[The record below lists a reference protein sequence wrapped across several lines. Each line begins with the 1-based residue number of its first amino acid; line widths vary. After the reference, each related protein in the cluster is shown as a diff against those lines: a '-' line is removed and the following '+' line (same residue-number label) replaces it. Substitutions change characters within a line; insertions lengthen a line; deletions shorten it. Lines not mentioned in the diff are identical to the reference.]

1 MGAMR
6 AADAA
11 CRLEAPERNRYFHGQ
26 MLYDRNF
33 RLETDYHN
41 QKRWLINRL
50 VIGWGV
56 VCGLGVRCEGD
67 EPAVIVEPGMAL
79 DRCGR
84 EIVVAEEVGPLAV
97 PRRLLRPAEGGYGEG
112 GYEEPGYREP
122 ERPPGYENEE
132 GGYRSEGRDRGQYGQ
147 DSYGGDDRRPRRR
160 HGVHLVL
167 CYHECTAEPTPVLA
181 GDCRDEE
188 PCQPG
193 LIRERYAL
201 EFRPGCL
208 PLRQPKLRIPDVISP
223 DGRVNYEELVKEVSR
238 PCPCPEDP
246 CVPLANLHFDLDDS
260 GRCHPK
266 KVELS
271 VRPIVYTNHL
281 LAQLIL
287 SAVADEP
294 SYRGEE

>member
-41 QKRWLINRL
+41 HKRWLINRL

-56 VCGLGVRCEGD
+56 VCGLGIRACEGD
-67 EPAVIVEPGMAL
+67 DPSIIVEPGLAL
-79 DRCGR
+79 DRWGR
-84 EIVVAEEVGPLAV
+84 EIVVDGEVGPLAI
-97 PRRLLRPAEGGYGEG
+97 PKRLLRPPEDGGEQQQ
-112 GYEEPGYREP
+112 GYDAQQKGKD
-122 ERPPGYENEE
+122 
-132 GGYRSEGRDRGQYGQ
+132 DRYGQ
-147 DSYGGDDRRPRRR
+147 GSYGGGERRPRP
-160 HGVHLVL
+160 HGQEIDLHVLL
-167 CYHECTAEPTPVLA
+167 CYHECAAEPTPVLA

-193 LIRERYAL
+193 LIRERYTI

-208 PLRQPKLRIPDVISP
+208 PPRQLKLRIPDVIAP
-223 DGRVNYEELVKEVSR
+223 DGRVDYAELVKEVSR

-246 CVPLANLHFDLDDS
+246 CVPLANLHLDLDHES
-260 GRCHPK
+260 GCCHHR
-266 KVELS
+266 EIDLS

-287 SAVADEP
+287 SAVTEAR

>member
-1 MGAMR
+1 MR

-41 QKRWLINRL
+41 HKRWLLNRL
-50 VIGWGV
+50 VAGWGV
-56 VCGLGVRCEGD
+56 VCGLGIRPGEGEED
-67 EPAVIVEPGMAL
+67 DNPTIIVEPGLAL
-79 DRCGR
+79 DRWGR
-84 EIVVAEEVGPLAV
+84 EIVVDAETGPLAI
-97 PRRLLRPAEGGYGEG
+97 PQRLLIPQEGGGEPQG
-112 GYEEPGYREP
+112 GK
-122 ERPPGYENEE
+122 E
-132 GGYRSEGRDRGQYGQ
+132 GYGQ
-147 DSYGGDDRRPRRR
+147 DSYGGERRKPRGREIDL
-160 HGVHLVL
+160 HVLL
-167 CYHECTAEPTPVLA
+167 CYHECTAVPTPVLA

-193 LIRERYAL
+193 LIRERYTI

-208 PLRQPKLRIPDVISP
+208 APRQLKLRIPDVIAS
-223 DGRVNYEELVKEVSR
+223 DGRVDYAELVKAVSQ

-246 CVPLANLHFDLDDS
+246 CVPLANLHLDLDHES
-260 GRCHPK
+260 GCCHHR
-266 KVELS
+266 EIDLS
-271 VRPIVYTNHL
+271 IRPIVYTNHL

-287 SAVADEP
+287 SAVTEARS

>member
-41 QKRWLINRL
+41 HKRWLINRL

-56 VCGLGVRCEGD
+56 VCGLGIRACEGD
-67 EPAVIVEPGMAL
+67 DPSIIVEPGLAL
-79 DRCGR
+79 DRWGR
-84 EIVVAEEVGPLAV
+84 EIVVAEEVGPLAI
-97 PRRLLRPAEGGYGEG
+97 PQRLLRPPEDGGGQQGYDAQQKGKDGGYGQ
-112 GYEEPGYREP
+112 
-122 ERPPGYENEE
+122 
-132 GGYRSEGRDRGQYGQ
+132 GQGSYGQ
-147 DSYGGDDRRPRRR
+147 GSYGGDKPRRPRGIEL
-160 HGVHLVL
+160 HVLL

-193 LIRERYAL
+193 LIRERYTI

-208 PLRQPKLRIPDVISP
+208 APRQLKLRIPDVIAS
-223 DGRVNYEELVKEVSR
+223 DGSVDYAELAKAVSQ

-246 CVPLANLHFDLDDS
+246 CVPLANLHLDLDHDS
-260 GRCHPK
+260 GRCHPRE
-266 KVELS
+266 VDLS
-271 VRPIVYTNHL
+271 VRPIVYTNQL

-287 SAVADEP
+287 SAVTEAR
-294 SYRGEE
+294 SYRGGEE